1 MRKKFLRLA
10 QVGELNMPK
19 KQDIHKIMIIGSGP
33 IIIGQACE
41 FDYSGTQACKALR
54 KLGYEVVLVNSN
66 PATIMTDPDVAD
78 ITYIE
83 PLNLTRLTQ
92 IIEKE
97 RPDALLP
104 NLGGQSGLNLCSEL
118 SEAGILKKYHVQ
130 VIGVQVGAI
139 QRGEDRIEFKNTMAK
154 LGIEMPRS
162 QVAYTV
168 EEAVKI
174 AEELKYPV
182 VLRPAYTMGGAGGGM
197 VYNIDELKTVCARG
211 LQASLVNQVLVEECI
226 GGWEEL
232 ELEVVRDANNNIITV
247 CFIENIDPIGVHTGD
262 SFCSA
267 PMLTISEEV
276 QKKLQEYSYKIVEA
290 IEVIGGC
297 NCQFAHDPVSDR
309 IVVIEINPRTSR
321 SSALASKATGFPIA
335 LVSAMLACG
344 LTLDEI
350 PCGKYGTLDKY
361 QPDGDYVVIK
371 FARWAFEKFKGAED
385 KLGTQMKAV
394 GEVMSIGK
402 TYKEAFQK
410 AIRSLETGRYG
421 LGFAK
426 DFHEKS
432 KEELLTM
439 LNCPTS
445 ERQFIIYEALRKGA
459 TIDEIYEL
467 TKIKHYFLQEML
479 ELVQEE
485 EQLLKLK
492 GSVPEMPIL
501 KQAKLDGFSDRYLS
515 QLLEIPEEAIRAER
529 LKFNI
534 REAWEGV
541 HVSGTENSAYYYS
554 TYHLEEDKSPCST
567 DKKKIMI
574 LGGGPNRI
582 GQGIEFDYCCVHAAL
597 ALKKLGFESI
607 IVNCN
612 PETVSTDY
620 DTSDK
625 LYFEPLTLED
635 VLSIHDK
642 EKPIGVI
649 AQFGGQT
656 PLNLANDLKKYG
668 VNILGT
674 SPETI
679 DLAEDRDH
687 FRAMMEKLNIPMPES
702 GMAVNVQEALAI
714 ANKIGYPVMV
724 RPSYVLGG
732 RGMEIVHDDEM
743 MRIYMSA
750 AVGVTPDRPILI
762 DRFLNHATECEAD
775 AISDGTN
782 CFVPAVMEHIELAG
796 VHSGDSA
803 CIQPSKNLTENQ
815 IATIKEY
822 TRKIAVEMG
831 VCGLMNMQYAIEGDT
846 VYVLEANPR
855 ASRTVPLV
863 SKVCSINMVQ
873 IATQI
878 ITASITGKPSPV
890 PELKDRE
897 IKHYGVKEAVFPFNM
912 FQEVDPIL
920 GPEMRSTGEVLGIS
934 ESFGEAYYKAEE
946 ATQTRLPSE
955 GTVLL
960 SVCERDKA
968 ELPEIAKAFNELG
981 FKVLATHKCYKLLE
995 SQNISCERVYKMYEG
1010 RPNVGDFIANSQIQL
1025 IINTPIG
1032 KESMHDDS
1040 YIRKMAIKHRI
1051 PYITTMAAAKASIEG
1066 IRAIKENKHFGVKSL
1081 QAHHDEIK

>member
-1 MRKKFLRLA
+1 MGTEKK
-10 QVGELNMPK
+10 MPK
-19 KQDIHKIMIIGSGP
+19 RQDINKILIIGSGP

-41 FDYSGTQACKALR
+41 FDYSGTQACKALK
-54 KLGYEVVLVNSN
+54 KLGYEIVLVNSN

-83 PLNLTRLTQ
+83 PLNVDRLTQ

-118 SEAGILKKYHVQ
+118 DEAGVLEKYNVK
-130 VIGVQVGAI
+130 VIGVQIDAI
-139 QRGEDRIEFKNTMAK
+139 KRGEDRIEFKHTMEK
-154 LGIEMPRS
+154 LGIEMARS
-162 QVAYTV
+162 EVAYSV
-168 EEAVKI
+168 EEAVAI
-174 AEELKYPV
+174 AEKLKYPV

-197 VYNIDELKTVCARG
+197 VYNVEELKVVCARG
-211 LQASLVNQVLVEECI
+211 LQASLVGQVLVEECI
-226 GGWEEL
+226 SGWEEL
-232 ELEVVRDANNNIITV
+232 ELEVVRDAKNNIITV
-247 CFIENIDPIGVHTGD
+247 CFIENIDPVGVHTGD

-267 PMLTISEEV
+267 PMLTIPEDV
-276 QKKLQEYSYKIVEA
+276 QKRLEKMSYSIVDA

-297 NCQFAHDPVSDR
+297 NCQFARDPETGRV
-309 IVVIEINPRTSR
+309 VVIEINPRTSR

-361 QPDGDYVVIK
+361 KPDGDYVVIK
-371 FARWAFEKFKGAED
+371 YARWAFEKFKGAED

-421 LGFAK
+421 LGFARDYNKLSK
-426 DFHEKS
+426 D
-432 KEELLTM
+432 ELLAK
-439 LNCPTS
+439 LRYPTS
-445 ERQFIIYEALRKGA
+445 ERQFVIYEALRKGA
-459 TIDEIYEL
+459 TIDEIYNL
-467 TKIKHYFLQEML
+467 TKIKKWFLEQMK
-479 ELVQEE
+479 ELVEE
-485 EQLLKLK
+485 ENALLEHK
-492 GSVPEMPIL
+492 GAVPDENTL
-501 KQAKLDGFSDRYLS
+501 RRAKQDGFSDRYLS
-515 QLLEIPEEAIRAER
+515 RLLGVTEEDVRNTR
-529 LKFNI
+529 LGFGI

-541 HVSGTENSAYYYS
+541 HVSSTENSAYYYS
-554 TYHLEEDKSPCST
+554 TYNLKEDKSPSNS
-567 DKKKIMI
+567 DKPKIMI

-635 VLSIHDK
+635 VLSIHEK
-642 EKPIGVI
+642 EKPVGVI

-656 PLNLANDLKKYG
+656 PLNLAGDLKKYG

-679 DLAEDRDH
+679 DEAEDRDL
-687 FRAMMEKLNIPMPES
+687 FRAMMEKLGIPMPES
-702 GMAVNVQEALAI
+702 GMAVNVDEALEI
-714 ANKIGYPVMV
+714 ANRIGYPVMV

-732 RGMEIVHDDEM
+732 RGMEVVHDDEM
-743 MRIYMSA
+743 MRVYMSA

-775 AISDGTN
+775 AISDGEH

-803 CIQPSKNLTENQ
+803 CILPAKNLTKKQ
-815 IATIKEY
+815 VDTIRDY
-822 TRKIAVEMG
+822 TKRIAVEMG
-831 VCGLMNMQYAIEGDT
+831 VRGLMNMQYAIEGDT

-863 SKVCSINMVQ
+863 SKVCGINMVR
-873 IATQI
+873 IATDI
-878 ITASITGKPSPV
+878 ITLPLTGRPSPV
-890 PELKDRE
+890 PALRE
-897 IKHYGVKEAVFPFNM
+897 RVVNHYGVKEAVVPFNM
-912 FQEVDPIL
+912 FPEVDPVL

-934 ESFGEAYYKAEE
+934 PSFGEAYYKAQE
-946 ATQTRLPSE
+946 ATRTSLPSE

-960 SVCERDKA
+960 SVCDRDKP
-968 ELPEIAKAFNELG
+968 ELVETAKAFYSLG
-981 FKVLATHKCYKLLE
+981 FKIIATGKSFEMIKE
-995 SQNISCERVYKMYEG
+995 AGIPVERIFKMYEG
-1010 RPNVGDFIANSQIQL
+1010 RPNIADQVANGEIQL
-1025 IINTPIG
+1025 IINTPAG
-1032 KESMHDDS
+1032 KDAVTDDS
-1040 YIRKMAIKHRI
+1040 YIRKAAIKHRV
-1051 PYITTMAAAKASIEG
+1051 PYITTMAAAKASAEG
-1066 IRAIKENKHFGVKSL
+1066 IRAVKENTHFGVKSL
-1081 QAHHDEIK
+1081 QAHHADISEL